1 MLKSIDI
8 LIGLSVIM
16 LVVSMAVTLI
26 TQAITN
32 LLQSRGRH
40 LRRGITDLLEQL
52 HPGMTQAFASSIAE
66 MVLMHPLIRVSQR
79 QLGTVVHREELTK
92 LLMQLAA
99 HPEPTTGNSSF
110 RDPSSPAVTGSL
122 KERAL
127 EALRKLLRES
137 GIEGPAKTSGSLKE
151 KILEVLRK
159 LLRENGIED
168 PAKEKGPLREKS
180 LEVLRKLLKE
190 NGIEDP
196 AKTLENVRALALQL
210 EKSNPELANNVRQN
224 LAILHEAS
232 SQFVAKM
239 NAGFDPIIDRV
250 AERFTFSTRIV
261 TFFSALLV
269 AVALQLDTVSLV
281 NRLAMDDT
289 LRSAL
294 VQQALASQA
303 NGSQQDPGSNPGAAK
318 SKEYSALLAK
328 TGLISLPSNLG
339 DWRTHWAE
347 VNLSGV
353 VISTLLLSLGA
364 PFWYNALSNLLR
376 LRSVLAK
383 KDDEQ
388 RSERQSFQAPVNTP
402 AGPASAAPP
411 ALVGE
416 RGDPVAVG

>member
-1 MLKSIDI
+1 MLKSVDI
-8 LIGLSVIM
+8 LIGLAVIM

-66 MVLMHPLIRVSQR
+66 MVLTHPLIRVSQR

-168 PAKEKGPLREKS
+168 PAKETGRLREKS

-190 NGIEDP
+190 NGIDDP

-289 LRSAL
+289 LRNAL
-294 VQQALASQA
+294 VQQVLASQA
-303 NGSQQDPGSNPGAAK
+303 NGSRQDPGNNPDAE

-339 DWRTHWAE
+339 DWRNHWAE